1 MLDIPIEVKKTVGT
15 RRTREISDLGW
26 NRNPYLYIMSFKE
39 LLKSLKKG
47 HQGKFVFKSI
57 LAQLYLLI
65 KLHDAK
71 CRCCYAD

>member
-1 MLDIPIEVKKTVGT
+1 MLDIPIEVKKTVGK
-15 RRTREISDLGW
+15 RTRGISDLGW
-26 NRNPYLYIMSFKE
+26 NRNPHLYIMSFKE

-71 CRCCYAD
+71 CTCCNAD

>member
-1 MLDIPIEVKKTVGT
+1 MLDIPIEVKKTVGK
-15 RRTREISDLGW
+15 RRTRGISDLGW
-26 NRNPYLYIMSFKE
+26 NRNPYLYLMSFKE

-71 CRCCYAD
+71 CTCCNAD